1 MIPITLPLL
10 LIKDN
15 FEDFVFDGIAQPV
28 FSAGSIIMNGDSA
41 CIDIPIEDDDD
52 VEGDEE
58 FRLEIIAVLLGNV
71 AVPST
76 TTVTITDDTG
86 VYALLNHE
94 LYIHVVHYICTHTC
108 YTYISFCTSQ
118 YLSG

>member
-1 MIPITLPLL
+1 M
-10 LIKDN
+10 
-15 FEDFVFDGIAQPV
+15 FDGNAQPV

-86 VYALLNHE
+86 VYTLHK
-94 LYIHVVHYICTHTC
+94 LYIHVVHYICTHTH

>member
-1 MIPITLPLL
+1 
-10 LIKDN
+10 
-15 FEDFVFDGIAQPV
+15 
-28 FSAGSIIMNGDSA
+28 MNGDSA

-76 TTVTITDDTG
+76 TTVTITDNTG
-86 VYALLNHE
+86 VYALHK
-94 LYIHVVHYICTHTC
+94 LYIRTC
-108 YTYISFCTSQ
+108 SALYNYMYTYML
-118 YLSG
+118 YVH